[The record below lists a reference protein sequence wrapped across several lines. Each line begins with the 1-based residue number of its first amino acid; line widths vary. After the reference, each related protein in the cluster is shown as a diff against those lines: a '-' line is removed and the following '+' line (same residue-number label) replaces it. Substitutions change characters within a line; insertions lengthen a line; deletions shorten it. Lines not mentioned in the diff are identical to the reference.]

1 MKLRE
6 VNLQSLLHK
15 LKSFSYVD
23 RVNDTDVTVNVE
35 LWDDADD
42 AAMYML
48 FKQQVGNL
56 VADDILADYIRED
69 ITVDELASAIKKVA
83 KEKWVHYL
91 KMWQAQYNALW
102 NIDGTE
108 VRVIETEYGK
118 QVDLERGTTVTT
130 EQLTDGTKTTEQ
142 LTDGTKTTEQLVD
155 GKSVTEQKT
164 NAVSTDYVS
173 AYDSNGNS
181 FNPAAKNETDA
192 GKMEGTSSLGKIKE
206 TTGAGKVKDT
216 TNAGKTEV
224 SNDGKDTTTESG
236 SDTVTD
242 TFTRGGNIGT
252 VSTVKLIT
260 EELGLWKSFNF
271 YDFYFKSIANVIS
284 IPMWEV

>member
-6 VNLQSLLHK
+6 VNLQSLLNK
-15 LKSFSYVD
+15 LKSFSYTEV
-23 RVNDTDVTVNVE
+23 VNGTETTVNVSLYPDSQNE
-35 LWDDADD
+35 
-42 AAMYML
+42 AMYLL
-48 FKQQVGNL
+48 FKQKVGNL
-56 VADDILADYIRED
+56 KADDVLSDLIREE
-69 ITVDELASAIKKVA
+69 ITDDELANVIKTQCIERWKQLLKV
-83 KEKWVHYL
+83 
-91 KMWQAQYNALW
+91 WQADYNPLW
-102 NIDGTE
+102 NVDGTE

-118 QVDLERGTTVTT
+118 QIDLEKGTTVTN
-130 EQLTDGTKTTEQ
+130 EQIE
-142 LTDGTKTTEQLVD
+142 D

-164 NAVSTDYVS
+164 KAVSTDYVS
-173 AYDSNGNS
+173 AYDSNGQS

-224 SNDGKDTTTESG
+224 SNEGTDTTTESG

-260 EELGLWKSFNF
+260 EELGLWRSFNF
-271 YDFYFKSIANVIS
+271 YDFYFKSIADVIS
-284 IPMWEV
+284 IPVWEV

>member
-1 MKLRE
+1 MRMKLRE
-6 VNLQSLLHK
+6 INLQSLLHK

-35 LWDDADD
+35 LWPDTDDT
-42 AAMYML
+42 AMYLL

-56 VADDILADYIRED
+56 VADDILADYVRED

-102 NIDGTE
+102 NVDGTE

-118 QVDLERGTTVTT
+118 VLEMEKDSNVTNEQLVDGTSIT
-130 EQLTDGTKTTEQ
+130 EQLTD
-142 LTDGTKTTEQLVD
+142 
-155 GKSVTEQKT
+155 
-164 NAVSTDYVS
+164 AVSTDYV
-173 AYDSNGNS
+173 APYDSNT
-181 FNPAAKNETDA
+181 FNPTSKNE
-192 GKMEGTSSLGKIKE
+192 
-206 TTGAGKVKDT
+206 
-216 TNAGKTEV
+216 TNAGKLKGT
-224 SNDGKDTTTESG
+224 SNAGKTKSTTGGKDTNTESG
-236 SDTVTD
+236 TDTVTD

-260 EELGLWKSFNF
+260 EELSLWASFNF
-271 YDFYFKSIANVIS
+271 YDFYFKSIADVIS
-284 IPMWEV
+284 IPVWEV

>member
-1 MKLRE
+1 MRMKLRE

-23 RVNDTDVTVNVE
+23 RVNNTDVTVNVE

-42 AAMYML
+42 DAMYML

-102 NIDGTE
+102 NVDGTE

-118 QVDLERGTTVTT
+118 QVDLKKGTTVTN
-130 EQLTDGTKTTEQ
+130 EQVE
-142 LTDGTKTTEQLVD
+142 D

-164 NAVSTDYVS
+164 KAVSTDYVS
-173 AYDSNGNS
+173 AYDSNGQS

-192 GKMEGTSSLGKIKE
+192 GKMEGTSSI
-206 TTGAGKVKDT
+206 GKVKLT
-216 TNAGKTEV
+216 
-224 SNDGKDTTTESG
+224 NDGTDTTTESG

-260 EELGLWKSFNF
+260 EELRLWRSFNF
-271 YDFYFKSIANVIS
+271 YDFYFKSIAGVIS
-284 IPMWEV
+284 IPMWEA

>member
-15 LKSFSYVD
+15 LKTFSYVD
-23 RVNDTDVTVNVE
+23 RVNNTDVTVNVE

-56 VADDILADYIRED
+56 AADDILSEYIREE
-69 ITVDELASAIKKVA
+69 ITADELASAIKKVA

-102 NIDGTE
+102 NVDGTE
-108 VRVIETEYGK
+108 VRVITTEYGK
-118 QVDLERGTTVTT
+118 QIDLEKGTTVTT
-130 EQLTDGTKTTEQ
+130 EQLTDA
-142 LTDGTKTTEQLVD
+142 TKTTEQLVD

-173 AYDSNGNS
+173 AYDSNGQS

-216 TNAGKTEV
+216 TNTGKTEV
-224 SNDGKDTTTESG
+224 SNEGIDTTTESG

-260 EELGLWKSFNF
+260 EELGLWRSFNF

-284 IPMWEV
+284 IPIWEV

>member
-15 LKSFSYVD
+15 LKTFSYVD
-23 RVNDTDVTVNVE
+23 RVNNTDVTVNVE
-35 LWDDADD
+35 LWDDVDD
-42 AAMYML
+42 DAMYML

-56 VADDILADYIRED
+56 VADDILADYVRED
-69 ITVDELASAIKKVA
+69 ITVDELANAIKKVA

-91 KMWQAQYNALW
+91 KMWQSQYNALW
-102 NIDGTE
+102 NVDGSE
-108 VRVIETEYGK
+108 VRVIKTEYGK
-118 QVDLERGTTVTT
+118 QVDLEKGTTVTN
-130 EQLTDGTKTTEQ
+130 EQLQ
-142 LTDGTKTTEQLVD
+142 D
-155 GKSVTEQKT
+155 GKSITEQKT
-164 NAVSTDYVS
+164 KAVSTDYVS
-173 AYDSNGNS
+173 AYDSNGQS

-192 GKMEGTSSLGKIKE
+192 GKMEGTSSI
-206 TTGAGKVKDT
+206 GKVQLT
-216 TNAGKTEV
+216 
-224 SNDGKDTTTESG
+224 NDGKDTTTESG

-271 YDFYFKSIANVIS
+271 YDFYFKSIANIIS
-284 IPMWEV
+284 IPMWEA